1 MENNNT
7 FQKVGKIV
15 LQYRF
20 TSAKYFSES
29 WRNIILFLTISS
41 STNTYGT
48 IVLKILSELGRIP
61 RVTKGTDLSC

>member
-1 MENNNT
+1 MENNNP

-15 LQYRF
+15 LLYRF
-20 TSAKYFSES
+20 TSAKYFSEN

-41 STNTYGT
+41 STNTNGA

-61 RVTKGTDLSC
+61 RVPKGTDLSC

>member
-1 MENNNT
+1 MENNNP

-20 TSAKYFSES
+20 TSAKYFSEN

-41 STNTYGT
+41 STNTNGA

-61 RVTKGTDLSC
+61 RVPKGTDLSC